1 MPQDNIL
8 VPVRDPDFA
17 DESLAAIAG
26 WIAGKPKVLVIN
38 IDRGIG
44 VPLETAFRFPLAQY
58 VSGAFRRALPA
69 WVRKMYAILGIAVK
83 GGLLFFRS
91 HIEKR
96 RC

>member
-26 WIAGKPKVLVIN
+26 WIAGKPKILVIN

-44 VPLETAFRFPLAQY
+44 IPLETAFRFPSTQY
-58 VSGAFRRALPA
+58 FRGVFRRVFPV
-69 WVRKMYAILGIAVK
+69 WDRKMDAVSGIAVK

-91 HIEKR
+91 HIKKW